1 MGPLI
6 SHSTNTGTN
15 AVDFLFK
22 QGEKTGSGRMRP
34 YNVQL
39 TVGLQGYLFNGKCS
53 RLCMQINHSIAFTV
67 IQGSKCI
74 DTKKNA
80 WQLLLVS
87 WK

>member
-34 YNVQL
+34 YHVQL
-39 TVGLQGYLFNGKCS
+39 TVVKNKTTKTVGRGEGGFQYHKTFREAQGG
-53 RLCMQINHSIAFTV
+53 
-67 IQGSKCI
+67 G
-74 DTKKNA
+74 
-80 WQLLLVS
+80 
-87 WK
+87 